1 MATFNRN
8 LYRIQELVSAGEI
21 GGLLT
26 DEVPLH
32 SVTFDGTPV
41 AKQNG
46 QLNFRGAE
54 VIERVGT
61 EVQSP
66 VAGFESISLTE
77 SVGVELE
84 DTQEWVTREVGSG
97 FSRVRVFLRYPNG
110 LFRYSSKGKYQS
122 WDMNYDIEV
131 SLDQSDWQAS
141 VDVRSSNRTQKS
153 FDRVHVIAN
162 PNSDGES
169 SFYIRCRRARGP
181 GNERETGTLFWHA
194 NVQLEASE
202 QTYPDTAYYSIE
214 FDAQQ
219 LGNILPARGY
229 HIKGILCLV
238 PTTYEPTLY
247 DGITGE
253 ITQHAFYS
261 STVWD
266 GSFKLE
272 HCTDAAWISY
282 NMLVNEKW
290 GAGKSID
297 SNFIDI
303 FSFWEASKYNVE
315 LIDNGIDDP
324 HPRFTFNGRI
334 ADIRDMRAH
343 CDEVLATCQ
352 ASTYEEDGLI
362 KCYQDHPTV
371 PSKIFIP
378 ANTVGGMVERQ
389 SNSLENRLTVCEVT
403 FNDRTDRFEP
413 TTEVVEVD
421 ESLIDA
427 YGYRIANIAQ
437 NGVTERPQAI
447 RAARWQIENSHIE
460 GSSATLAVG
469 WENWDTSIGDVV
481 YILDDVLNP
490 DAISG
495 RILSVDEF
503 EITLDRVIDRDVID
517 ERMIVQTLGGLVE
530 LVANATQGSQIVT
543 VDVEV
548 SAERLDA
555 FVISDELNQYRVV
568 GYSVSQGEKQLVCGF
583 HDPTKYARIEEGE
596 DYTPEYPPLD
606 PEDILPPTQ
615 LTAFGNIADGVP
627 SVYIDWQAP
636 ADPEDPT
643 LPDTRV
649 ANYILEWDGSVGRDE
664 VTVQD
669 TSFQIDPADIGNYDF
684 TLTAFTTNGTPSPS
698 ITYELAFVP
707 DGSSELLP
715 PTSIVAD
722 FSGKDLSLAWVD
734 NANNANNSRYVPVAY
749 VVDFSNDGI
758 DVSSSVR
765 VPFLG
770 EQVTHRH
777 TYNYDDNVADHD
789 TPSRTIYVTIRVE
802 DNMEL
807 LSTPLQAEFENTP
820 PMAPRQQLIPGLTN
834 FTVNLQ
840 PDATLPD
847 WESDVVG
854 FVVEVDG
861 DLIDVGMQTLI
872 TFNAVPETT
881 YNVRSAAYDVFGKVD
896 LSFSAMDQVSTIEF
910 PDVPEL
916 PDFSRVE
923 YRFTGLEWTIEPD
936 SGTISWSDHSVTQY
950 SWDETAGE
958 YVTET
963 KEIDSGSLTYVEG
976 LTYIGLDFDESDYV
990 RTTFDD
996 WYNDADY
1003 LMGEIRQEDGAFS
1016 WYSEGIN
1023 TLAVNAISA
1032 KHIQADAI
1040 LGNNIKANEK
1050 IVIGDSKTAPN
1061 TIVLDGTATEDSDP
1075 MLWLGEQSGD
1085 DGSAA
1090 NFAVTKGGDVFSRG
1104 NLAVLGSAVIAG
1116 VTVLEDSTI
1125 LGSSGS
1131 PDAVLQSYQ
1140 YSSGNGWIIRA
1151 DGSVEF
1157 NNGIFRGTIYANEII
1172 GDLVSASTYPA
1183 SGAEVSSTTWVDR
1196 ATLNVTNNTGDSATV
1211 VIEALV
1217 QCRHQINN
1225 TNNTGSGVVR
1235 VRVMRGGVELAVGYG
1250 SSSGQTSGNY
1260 FGTGIVKAI
1269 ETIPEGD
1276 TAVRTYT
1283 VQIAVSSNTGNSSTT
1298 YASIPNG
1305 AVAGQ
1310 IFRDGGAW
1318 S

>member
-41 AKQNG
+41 AKQDG

-54 VIERVGT
+54 VVERVGT
-61 EVQSP
+61 EDQIP
-66 VAGFESISLTE
+66 VVGFESISLTE

-84 DTQEWVTREVGSG
+84 DTQEWVSRQVADG

-110 LFRYSSKGKYQS
+110 LYRYSSKGKYQS

-131 SLDQSDWQAS
+131 SLDDSDWLSMVQ
-141 VDVRSSNRTQKS
+141 VRSSNRTQKS
-153 FDRVHVIAN
+153 FDRVHVIEN
-162 PNSDGES
+162 PNPDRES
-169 SFYIRCRRARGP
+169 SFYIRCRRARGA

-202 QTYPDTAYYSIE
+202 QSYPDTAYYSIE

-219 LGNILPARGY
+219 LGNVLPARGY
-229 HIKGILCLV
+229 HIKGIRCLV
-238 PTTYEPTLY
+238 PVTYEPTLY
-247 DGITGE
+247 DGTTGE
-253 ITQHAFYS
+253 IVQHAFYS

-266 GSFKLE
+266 GTFKLE

-315 LIDNGIDDP
+315 MIDNGIDDP
-324 HPRFTFNGRI
+324 HPRFVFNGRI

-389 SNSLENRLTVCEVT
+389 SNALENRLTVCEVT

-495 RILSVDEF
+495 RILGVNAL
-503 EITLDRVIDRDVID
+503 EITLDRVVDRDVID
-517 ERMIVQTLGGLVE
+517 ERMIVQTLTGLVE
-530 LVANATQGSQIVT
+530 VIANASQGSQIVT
-543 VDVEV
+543 VDSVV
-548 SAERLDA
+548 AAERLDA
-555 FVISDELNQYRVV
+555 LVISDDLNQYRVI
-568 GYSVSQGEKQLVCGF
+568 GYSVSQGEKRLVCGF

-615 LTAFGNIADGVP
+615 FTAFGNIADGVP
-627 SVYIDWQAP
+627 SVYIDWEAP
-636 ADPEDPT
+636 VNPEDPT

-669 TSFQIDPADIGNYDF
+669 TSFQIDPADLGTYDF
-684 TLTAFTTNGTPSPS
+684 TLTAYTTNGTPSPTVS
-698 ITYELAFVP
+698 YQLTFIP

-715 PTSIVAD
+715 PNSINANFD
-722 FSGKDLSLAWVD
+722 GKDLSIAWLD
-734 NANNANNSRYVPVAY
+734 NPVNSDNSRYVPVAY
-749 VVDFSNDGI
+749 IVDFSDEAAS
-758 DVSSSVR
+758 VSSSVR
-765 VPFLG
+765 IPFIDPL
-770 EQVTHRH
+770 TIHRH
-777 TYNYDDNVADHD
+777 TYNFDDNVSDHD

-807 LSTPLQAEFENTP
+807 LSSPVSDDFTNLA
-820 PMAPRQQLIPGLTN
+820 PMAPRQSLIAGLTN
-834 FTVNLQ
+834 FTVSLL
-840 PDATLPD
+840 PDASLPD

-854 FVVEVDG
+854 FLVEVDG
-861 DLIDVGMQTLI
+861 DAIDVGRQSLV
-872 TFNAVPETT
+872 TFNAVPDAT
-881 YNVRSAAYDVFGKVD
+881 YNVRSAAYDVFGKTD
-896 LSFSAMDQVSTIEF
+896 LSWSPMDQVSTIEF
-910 PDVPEL
+910 PEVPEL
-916 PDFSRVE
+916 PSFSRVE
-923 YRFTGLEWTIEPD
+923 YRFTGLEWTIGTSD
-936 SGTISWSDHSVTQY
+936 GTIGWTEHSVTQLTWNDSLGDY
-950 SWDETAGE
+950 ER
-958 YVTET
+958 ET
-963 KEIDSGSLTYVEG
+963 KLIDEGSLTYVDG
-976 LTYIGLDFDESDYV
+976 LNYIGLDFENGTYV

-996 WYNDADY
+996 WYDDSDY
-1003 LMGEIRQEDGAFS
+1003 LMGEIREEDGLFS
-1016 WYSEGIN
+1016 WFDEGIN

-1061 TIVLDGTATEDSDP
+1061 TIVLDGTATDDADP
-1075 MLWLGEQSGD
+1075 MIWLGQQSGD
-1085 DGSAA
+1085 DGSTA
-1090 NFAVTKGGDVFSRG
+1090 NFAVTKSGTVYSRQ
-1104 NLAVLGSAVIAG
+1104 NLVVLGSATIGG
-1116 VTVLEDSTI
+1116 VTVLNDSTI
-1125 LGSSGS
+1125 VGNA
-1131 PDAVLQSYQ
+1131 PEHTLQSGTWA
-1140 YSSGNGWIIRA
+1140 SGNGVGWQLT
-1151 DGSVEF
+1151 GNGQF
-1157 NNGIFRGTIYANEII
+1157 NLRNE
-1172 GDLVSASTYPA
+1172 G
-1183 SGAEVSSTTWVDR
+1183 G
-1196 ATLNVTNNTGDSATV
+1196 NVGLQMTSERIDV
-1211 VIEALV
+1211 YDD
-1217 QCRHQINN
+1217 
-1225 TNNTGSGVVR
+1225 SGVLKVR
-1235 VRVMRGGVELAVGYG
+1235 IGRLA
-1250 SSSGQTSGNY
+1250 
-1260 FGTGIVKAI
+1260 
-1269 ETIPEGD
+1269 
-1276 TAVRTYT
+1276 
-1283 VQIAVSSNTGNSSTT
+1283 
-1298 YASIPNG
+1298 
-1305 AVAGQ
+1305 
-1310 IFRDGGAW
+1310 
-1318 S
+1318 